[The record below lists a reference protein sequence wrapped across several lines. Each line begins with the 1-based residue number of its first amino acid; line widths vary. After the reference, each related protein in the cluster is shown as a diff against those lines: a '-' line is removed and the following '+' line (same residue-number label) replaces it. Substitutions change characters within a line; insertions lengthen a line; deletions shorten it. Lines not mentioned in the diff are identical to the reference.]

1 MKSVFTQ
8 SKYVQEALTIEKY
21 GAVSKV
27 RNSSLEAGIKRLCKH
42 FDQMCNSEHF
52 KDSPYVFAVIV
63 DKVRSDNVDAM
74 PKHRVNDLLDEL
86 TQKISWTYLHVP
98 RSCVFQTIGSST
110 TRIGNV
116 SVQQLYILCIL
127 YYAEHARCSSK

>member
-98 RSCVFQTIGSST
+98 RSCVLRINNRIIDYTYWQRKCATI
-110 TRIGNV
+110 V
-116 SVQQLYILCIL
+116 YPMYIIL
-127 YYAEHARCSSK
+127 RRTC